1 MSITRRPYCF
11 SSSAR
16 LATRLPFLCLGLG
29 FAAVSTHAEPIDLT
43 DIQGRTIRAELIS
56 VDADTVK
63 IRREDGMEF
72 KLNMAS
78 LRDEDQVKVRAWADT
93 AAKTAD
99 PFATDTAKSSTTG
112 TATEPSAG
120 DAKPD
125 SKAAE
130 SEVKRIPDAKKLTLG
145 ASRFKG
151 DTNTISKMEGY
162 SHRHEQWGYSF
173 QVTNGHLFSLD
184 KVRIEYNLYA
194 RTFFDS
200 STPSVVVG
208 SFDFPT
214 IAANRSGTMKTKTAE
229 VCKRKG
235 AYVYNTGGELRGIW
249 ARLYVDGQLMQE
261 YASPESLKTD
271 GEWVSVNSTQSR

>member
-1 MSITRRPYCF
+1 MSINRRQSPLP
-11 SSSAR
+11 SAAR
-16 LATRLPFLCLGLG
+16 LGACLPFLVLGLG
-29 FAAVSTHAEPIDLT
+29 LAAVSAHAEPMDLT

-63 IRREDGMEF
+63 IRREDGVEF

-78 LRDEDQVKVRAWADT
+78 LRDEDQIKVKAWADT
-93 AAKTAD
+93 AAKPAD
-99 PFATDTAKSSTTG
+99 PFATDTATG
-112 TATEPSAG
+112 AATEPATEPSAG
-120 DAKPD
+120 ATKPD
-125 SKAAE
+125 AKAAE
-130 SEVKRIPDAKKLTLG
+130 PEVKRIPDAKKLTLG

-151 DTNTISKMEGY
+151 ETNTIAKMEGY

-173 QVTNGHLFSLD
+173 QITNGHLFSLD

-194 RTFFDS
+194 RTFYDS

-208 SFDFPT
+208 SYDFPT
-214 IAANRSGTMKTKTAE
+214 IAANRSGAMKTKTAE

-261 YASPESLKTD
+261 YVSPESLKTE
-271 GEWVSVNSTQSR
+271 GEWKSVTSNQNL